1 MTNRAG
7 QIQTVLGL
15 VPPHSVGITLPHE
28 HVLIDMTMGKSSAS
42 ALLGSTESVER
53 AAAQPEAGLEPGQNG
68 PGVAA
73 SFTTRWGKPVTL
85 DTRADIER
93 YWFFYGN
100 YRLTDID
107 EVIYEANLFKRH
119 GGSCLVDQTPR
130 GLSRDPRGLAQISR
144 ATGVHIV
151 MGTGFYSQH
160 HHPANMSELSIS
172 RLQELITGD
181 ITEGVAGGI
190 KAGIIGEVGLSWPL
204 HPNEE
209 KSLRASIRS
218 QNRTGVP
225 ISIHPGYSP
234 DSVWDT
240 LRIVEEED
248 GDPTRIAF
256 SHVEHR
262 LPSRPAPH
270 SFDPQPFLELAASGA
285 YLLLDGFG
293 REASHRQ
300 RGPVDDPNDA
310 VRINYLMALA
320 EAGYSKQLLISHDLA
335 LQHWYRQYGGFGWQH
350 IPETVQQLMIY
361 KGLDQEL
368 IDRILIEN
376 PRRLL
381 TIV

>member
-1 MTNRAG
+1 MTNRRG
-7 QIQTVLGL
+7 KVQTVLGP
-15 VPPHSVGITLPHE
+15 VPPESVGITLPHE
-28 HVLIDMTMGKSSAS
+28 HVLIDMTAGQSSAS

-53 AAAQPEAGLEPGQNG
+53 ASAQPEAGLEPGQNG

-73 SFTTRWGKPVTL
+73 SFTNRWGKPVTL

-107 EVIYEANLFKRH
+107 DVIYEANLFNRH

-130 GLSRDPRGLAQISR
+130 GLARDPRGLAQVAR
-144 ATGVHIV
+144 ATGVHVV

-160 HHPANMSELSIS
+160 HHPSNMSEMSIS

-181 ITEGVAGGI
+181 IVDGVAGGI
-190 KAGIIGEVGLSWPL
+190 RAGIIGEVGLSWPL
-204 HPNEE
+204 SPNEE

-218 QNRTGVP
+218 QKATGAP

-234 DSVWDT
+234 DSVWDAI
-240 LRIVEEED
+240 RIVEEEG
-248 GDPTRIAF
+248 GDLSRVAF

-270 SFDPQPFLELAASGA
+270 SFDPAPFLELAATGA
-285 YLLLDGFG
+285 SLLLDGFG

-300 RGPVDDPNDA
+300 RGPIDDPNDG
-310 VRINYLMALA
+310 VRLNYLMTLA
-320 EAGYSKQLLISHDLA
+320 EAGYEQQLLISHDLA
-335 LQHWYRQYGGFGWQH
+335 LQHWYRRYGGFGWQH
-350 IPETVQQLMIY
+350 IPETVQQLMRY
-361 KGLDQEL
+361 KGFDQQL
-368 IDRILIEN
+368 IDQILIEN

-381 TIV
+381 TFP

>member
-1 MTNRAG
+1 MTTHRG
-7 QIQTVLGL
+7 MIQTVLGTI
-15 VPPHSVGITLPHE
+15 PPDTLGITLPHE
-28 HVLIDMTMGKSSAS
+28 HVLIDMTAGQSSAT

-53 AAAQPEAGLEPGQNG
+53 ASAQPEAGLEPGQNG

-73 SFTTRWGKPVTL
+73 SFTSKWGQPVTL
-85 DTRADIER
+85 EGRGDMER

-107 EVIYEANLFKRH
+107 DVINEANLFKRH

-130 GLSRDPRGLAQISR
+130 GLARDPRGLVQIAR
-144 ATGVHIV
+144 ATGVHVV

-181 ITEGVAGGI
+181 ITQGVAGGI
-190 KAGIIGEVGLSWPL
+190 KAGIIGEVGLSYPL
-204 HPNEE
+204 SPNEE

-218 QNRTGVP
+218 QNETGAP

-234 DSVWDT
+234 DSVWDAV
-240 LRIVEEED
+240 RIVEEEG
-248 GDPTRIAF
+248 GDLSRIAF

-270 SFDPQPFLELAASGA
+270 SFDPAPFLELAATGVS
-285 YLLLDGFG
+285 LLLDGFG

-310 VRINYLMALA
+310 VRLNYLMTLA
-320 EAGYSKQLLISHDLA
+320 EAGYGDQLLISHDLA
-335 LQHWYRQYGGFGWQH
+335 LQHWYRRYGGFGWQH
-350 IPETVQQLMIY
+350 IPETVQQLMRY
-361 KGLDQEL
+361 KGFDQEL

-381 TIV
+381 TFA